1 MGADVTERATDPA
14 ISVVMPVY
22 NGAAYLAEAVES
34 ILRQTFADFELLAVD
49 GNSTDASPAILS
61 DFVARDERV
70 RVVSQRGRGLIA
82 ALNQGIAAARG
93 EFIARMDADDV
104 ALPERFARQMEFLR
118 DHPAVAAVGT
128 AMQAVG
134 PDGAPLWRMDYPT
147 DPAGLRRT
155 LATSSCLGHPSV
167 TMRRAA
173 LDAVGGYRPAL
184 RDADDY
190 DLWLRLADRFEL
202 ANLPDVLMLYR
213 LHPGQSTLQR
223 LRTRAVGVLAARA
236 ASGFRTRGE
245 PDPTAGA
252 AELTPEL
259 LERLGVTSAEVD
271 AETLRGQIAVAAGCV
286 RFGRLDDALA
296 AIETART
303 MPCPDSAQRLRG
315 EIVWNA
321 VKIRLCRREW
331 RAAAAE
337 FGGLLSRHF
346 GFAVRRALGL
356 TARAPRRVG

>member
-1 MGADVTERATDPA
+1 MGTAVTGSGAGLA
-14 ISVVMPVY
+14 VSVVMPVY

-34 ILRQTFADFELLAVD
+34 VLRQSFGDFELLAVE
-49 GNSTDASPAILS
+49 GNSADASPSILAE
-61 DFVARDERV
+61 FAARDERV
-70 RVVSQRGRGLIA
+70 RVIRQTGRGLVA
-82 ALNQGIAAARG
+82 ALNQGVAASRG

-104 ALPERFARQMEFLR
+104 ALPERFARQVQFLR

-134 PDGAPLWRMDYPT
+134 PDRAPLWRMDYPT
-147 DPAGLRRT
+147 EPAQVKRMLMT
-155 LATSSCLGHPSV
+155 TSCLGHPSV

-173 LDAVGGYRPAL
+173 VDAVGGYRPAF
-184 RDADDY
+184 RDAEDY
-190 DLWLRLADRFEL
+190 DLWLRLVDRFEL
-202 ANLPDVLMLYR
+202 ANLPDVLMHYR
-213 LHPGQSTLQR
+213 CHPGQSTLQR
-223 LRTRAVGVLAARA
+223 LRTHAAGVLAASA
-236 ASGFRTRGE
+236 AAGVRVSGK

-259 LERLGVTSAEVD
+259 LARLGVTSAEID

-303 MPCPDSAQRLRG
+303 MPCPDRARWLRG
-315 EIVWNA
+315 EILWNA

-337 FGGLLSRHF
+337 IGGLLTRHF
-346 GFAVRRALGL
+346 GFAVSRALGL
-356 TARAPRRVG
+356 LARAPRRAG